1 MNIQLA
7 QLKYF
12 LALASTK
19 NYSLAAE
26 QCNVS
31 QPALS
36 MAIKKMEDDLDLMLI
51 DRKSNPITLTEK
63 GDVIAS
69 QAMKILDELSVLEKL
84 ASDLHL
90 DKVKGSLKFS
100 IIPTLAPYVVPLFIK
115 NFSESFPDIE
125 LIIEE
130 ETTKSIIQKL
140 KSSDIDA
147 ALLVT
152 PLDEK
157 SLIYTPVFFE
167 EFFLFTHDKI
177 DKSYVLQED
186 IDFKHLWLLEEGHCM
201 RHQMLKICEL
211 RNLEHSNITYNAGSI
226 ESLINITESS
236 GGMTIIPELATWNLS
251 PQRKERVL
259 PFYEPT
265 PVREVSIIYHKF
277 TTKIRLINAVMQAI
291 QDVIPAYMKIKDNY
305 QKIDIAPL

>member
-1 MNIQLA
+1 MNIQFA

-12 LALASTK
+12 LALAATK

-36 MAIKKMEDDLDLMLI
+36 MAIRKMEEDLDLILI
-51 DRKSNPITLTEK
+51 DRKSNPISLTEK

-69 QAMKILDELSVLEKL
+69 QAMKILEEFSVMEKL

-90 DKVKGSLKFS
+90 DKLNGSIKFG

-115 NFSESFPDIE
+115 RFSENYPEIE

-130 ETTKSIIQKL
+130 DTTKSIIQKL
-140 KSSDIDA
+140 KSSEIDA

-157 SLIYTPVFFE
+157 SMIYTPVFYE

-177 DKSYVLQED
+177 DKAYVLQED
-186 IDFKHLWLLEEGHCM
+186 IDFRHLWLLEEGHCM
-201 RHQMLKICEL
+201 RHQMMKICEL

-251 PQRKERVL
+251 PERKERVI

-277 TTKIRLINAVMQAI
+277 TTKIRLINAVMQSI
-291 QDVIPAYMKIKDNY
+291 QEVIPAYMKIKESF
-305 QKIDIAPL
+305 QRVDITPV